1 MAAKAES
8 NRSGERRPSVALALA
23 LAASLMTSAC
33 AQTVGGGPDLLA
45 SGEPTPKAGETPEQS
60 LAQAT
65 TYWGKKFAENPRD
78 LKTGLAY
85 AKNLKAM
92 GDKQRA
98 LAVLKQLAVLHGQS
112 RELASEYGRLALDLD
127 QVQIAKGLL
136 EAADDPAN
144 PDWRVIAARG
154 TAHAKEGEYKKAI
167 PFYERALALAPE
179 HPSLLNNLALA
190 HTMNGEAAK
199 AESMLRQASA
209 AGNASPRVR
218 QNLALVLGLQGRY
231 DESTQIAAKDQPM
244 QVAAADTQLIRQIVK
259 LDPKA
264 APAEAIAPAPVQV
277 AKGGPALKP
286 AATDT
291 ATTDAGGWATQVAA
305 SEPAAARPA
314 LKPPAR

>member
-1 MAAKAES
+1 MAAKAGNS
-8 NRSGERRPSVALALA
+8 STGERRSSTALAAA
-23 LAASLMTSAC
+23 LAASLMMSAC
-33 AQTVGGGPDLLA
+33 AQIGSGGPDLLA
-45 SGEPTPKAGETPEQS
+45 SGVPSPKTGETPEQS
-60 LAQAT
+60 LALAT
-65 TYWGKKFAENPRD
+65 TYWGKKFSENPRD

-98 LAVLKQLAVLHGQS
+98 LAVLQQLAVLHGQS

-167 PFYERALALAPE
+167 PFYERALALAPD

-190 HTMNGEAAK
+190 HTMNGEAVK
-199 AESMLRQASA
+199 AEEMLRQASA
-209 AGNASPRVR
+209 SSGANPRVR

-231 DESTQIAAKDQPM
+231 DESQQMAAKDQPV
-244 QVAAADTQLIRQIVK
+244 QVAAADTQIIRQIVR
-259 LDPKA
+259 LDPKS
-264 APAEAIAPAPVQV
+264 APGEAIASAHV

-286 AATDT
+286 SAATDT
-291 ATTDAGGWATQVAA
+291 AVVDAGGWATKVAA
-305 SEPAAARPA
+305 SDPAPTAPLLKPAAR
-314 LKPPAR
+314 